1 MTVLGSMSDDS
12 FIREVNEEMR
22 QDQAKALWDRFGPV
36 AIVLAVVVVLA
47 TAAWVAWDYWTTSRA
62 NASGDRY
69 SQALVLAGQDKPD
82 EALAALEAL
91 QADGYGAYP
100 VLARMRAA
108 TVLDA
113 KGDRAAA
120 VAAFDAV
127 AADGGVDAPVRD
139 MARLRAGLILV
150 DSGSYADVS
159 SRVEALAADTN
170 PLRHSAREALGL
182 AAWKE
187 GRSADALTLFEQIS
201 ADELAPRNLR
211 ERATL
216 MSELIRGS
224 GDAS

>member
-1 MTVLGSMSDDS
+1 MSDDS
-12 FIREVNEEMR
+12 FIREVNEELR
-22 QDQAKALWDRFGPV
+22 QDQARALWDRFGPAAIAV
-36 AIVLAVVVVLA
+36 ALAVVLA
-47 TAAWVAWDYWTTSRA
+47 TAAWVAWEYWTTSRA
-62 NASGDRY
+62 NASGDRF
-69 SQALVLAGQDKPD
+69 SQALVLASADKQD
-82 EALAALEAL
+82 EALAALQAL
-91 QADGYGAYP
+91 EADGYGAYP

-113 KGDRAAA
+113 KGDKAGA

-127 AADGGVDAPVRD
+127 AADRSIDEPVRD

-159 SRVEALAADTN
+159 SRLEGLAVDTN
-170 PLRHSAREALGL
+170 ALRHSAREALGL

-187 GRSADALTLFEQIS
+187 GRAADALALFEQIS
-201 ADELAPRNLR
+201 ADNFAPRNLR

-216 MSELIRGS
+216 LSELIRGS

>member
-1 MTVLGSMSDDS
+1 MSDDS